1 MSTEKLKEKCVNYY
15 KKLKKKSSK
24 CRVKDLRKFAI
35 NIVAR
40 PVIISHA
47 QRWNRYTIPHRCSA
61 RNTCI
66 HCNMCNN
73 ARLETRKI
81 GLHFCG
87 TSPYTREPHQLL
99 FTGAEP
105 ERLISHHQGRAVP
118 VRLTELCRSN
128 DINNKKLI
136 RYIDWWTTWH
146 HICVLVIVCSVVE
159 CYSCWFCGITA
170 IDRWVGP
177 FLQVGLL
184 NFSSRFALSWSNIH

>member
-61 RNTCI
+61 RKTCI

-105 ERLISHHQGRAVP
+105 SGWFPITRVGPSQFGWLNFVDQMTLITKNSLDIYRLMNDLTAHLCASHSLFSCRVLQLLILRYNRDRPLGGAISPGRA
-118 VRLTELCRSN
+118 TEL
-128 DINNKKLI
+128 
-136 RYIDWWTTWH
+136 
-146 HICVLVIVCSVVE
+146 
-159 CYSCWFCGITA
+159 
-170 IDRWVGP
+170 
-177 FLQVGLL
+177 
-184 NFSSRFALSWSNIH
+184 

>member
-1 MSTEKLKEKCVNYY
+1 MYSFPLQREFRREPAKVFSIVLFLSFFLLVRKNQKLFPDSLERIRLASSLGFPGLGMSTEKLKEKCVNYY

-136 RYIDWWTTWH
+136 RYID
-146 HICVLVIVCSVVE
+146 
-159 CYSCWFCGITA
+159 
-170 IDRWVGP
+170 
-177 FLQVGLL
+177 
-184 NFSSRFALSWSNIH
+184 

>member
-1 MSTEKLKEKCVNYY
+1 VYE
-15 KKLKKKSSK
+15 
-24 CRVKDLRKFAI
+24 
-35 NIVAR
+35 
-40 PVIISHA
+40 
-47 QRWNRYTIPHRCSA
+47 
-61 RNTCI
+61 TCI

-105 ERLISHHQGRAVP
+105 EWLISHHQGRAVP

-170 IDRWVGP
+170 IDRWVGASRSGYWT
-177 FLQVGLL
+177 LVRVSHCLDQIYIKDIYSLL
-184 NFSSRFALSWSNIH
+184 TYIKFHCGFSSSFLFVISFIGCLK